1 MKPTF
6 HTLKSRSPPQ
16 AGKFWDFPLSR
27 APSPP
32 QAEDSDD
39 LEDSEDEGMND
50 YDSLDEI
57 LSDRMIM

>member
-1 MKPTF
+1 MP
-6 HTLKSRSPPQ
+6 
-16 AGKFWDFPLSR
+16 
-27 APSPP
+27 
-32 QAEDSDD
+32 DSDD

>member
-1 MKPTF
+1 MAQP
-6 HTLKSRSPPQ
+6 
-16 AGKFWDFPLSR
+16 AAGGKFWDFPLSR